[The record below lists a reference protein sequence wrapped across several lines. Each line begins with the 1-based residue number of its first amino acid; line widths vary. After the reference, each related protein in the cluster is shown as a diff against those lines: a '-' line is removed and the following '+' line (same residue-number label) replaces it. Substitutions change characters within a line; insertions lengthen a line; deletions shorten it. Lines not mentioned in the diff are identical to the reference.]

1 MQEYQIFSV
10 QGASV
15 LPILDVRMS
24 GFDWYM
30 ILEASGIRWN
40 QCCGLK
46 RPASML
52 SVLSFQAK
60 SSSLVMAFGRSI
72 QVSGIRVVFL
82 AYV

>member
-30 ILEASGIRWN
+30 ILEASGIRWT
-40 QCCGLK
+40 QCGGLK
-46 RPASML
+46 RSQKCFSVFEFFRENFNVAMVYSQLLRVSMH
-52 SVLSFQAK
+52 
-60 SSSLVMAFGRSI
+60 
-72 QVSGIRVVFL
+72 
-82 AYV
+82 